1 MQTSGCGRRRAT
13 IYQNW
18 KVVQSFFHRHFLQGH
33 GVSAPYFDNRIGKWG
48 LKLNGKQVLLATWLP
63 GLLLCDSRFNTM
75 FFFSLSKSNNFKTRL
90 EARMP
95 RPGENKGDCSFS
107 PSMNDFCWQIA
118 KETFACHVL
127 VRWCARSNWSM
138 VMMWRMWKKRQP
150 LDFHKFIEKLPH
162 GSFSTIFL
170 LKLPCVLR
178 LLCSLSLWGLAK
190 QQAHGKNPI
199 FAPRKIAM

>member
-18 KVVQSFFHRHFLQGH
+18 KVVHFFFIAIFCKAMESALHTLTTGLASGAWSWMENKFFLQLGCQDCFYVIQDSIQCFSFLCQRAIISRP
-33 GVSAPYFDNRIGKWG
+33 GW
-48 LKLNGKQVLLATWLP
+48 KQ
-63 GLLLCDSRFNTM
+63 GC
-75 FFFSLSKSNNFKTRL
+75 
-90 EARMP
+90 

-138 VMMWRMWKKRQP
+138 VMIWRMWKKRQP